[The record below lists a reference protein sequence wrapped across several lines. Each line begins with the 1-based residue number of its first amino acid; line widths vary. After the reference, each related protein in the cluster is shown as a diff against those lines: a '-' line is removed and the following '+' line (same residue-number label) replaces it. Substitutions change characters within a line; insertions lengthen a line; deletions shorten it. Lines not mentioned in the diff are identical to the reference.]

1 MDSAAGGLAAVGGVF
16 MIFVVVFSM
25 ILAILWILVPF
36 AIFGIKPLLRD
47 LIAEQRKTHA
57 ALATIS
63 QQLHTATPMVT
74 SPIAASSPAPELAP
88 PGPSRNE
95 RIEPTLGEII
105 REARKPD

>member
-1 MDSAAGGLAAVGGVF
+1 MDSAAGGIAALGGIF
-16 MIFVVVFSM
+16 MIFSV

-47 LIAEQRKTHA
+47 LIAEQRKTYA

-63 QQLHTATPMVT
+63 QQIHTASLLVAPAAVN
-74 SPIAASSPAPELAP
+74 SPEPTAV
-88 PGPSRNE
+88 PGPTD
-95 RIEPTLGEII
+95 RIEPTFGEII

>member
-1 MDSAAGGLAAVGGVF
+1 MDSAAGGIAALGGIF
-16 MIFVVVFSM
+16 MMFSV

-47 LIAEQRKTHA
+47 LIAEQRKTYA

-63 QQLHTATPMVT
+63 QQIHTASLLVAPASTP
-74 SPIAASSPAPELAP
+74 AA
-88 PGPSRNE
+88 GPSNQPALQPSPE
-95 RIEPTLGEII
+95 RIEPTFGEII

>member
-1 MDSAAGGLAAVGGVF
+1 MDNAASGIAALGGIF
-16 MIFVVVFSM
+16 MIFSV

-47 LIAEQRKTHA
+47 LLAEQRKTYA

-63 QQLHTATPMVT
+63 QQIHTASLLVVP
-74 SPIAASSPAPELAP
+74 AASALPAQTPV
-88 PGPSRNE
+88 PGPGE
-95 RIEPTLGEII
+95 RTEPTFGDMI

>member
-1 MDSAAGGLAAVGGVF
+1 MDSAAGGIAALGGIF
-16 MIFVVVFSM
+16 MIFSV

-47 LIAEQRKTHA
+47 LIAEQRKTYA

-63 QQLHTATPMVT
+63 QQIHTA
-74 SPIAASSPAPELAP
+74 SLLAAPIPANPPERIAE
-88 PGPSRNE
+88 PGPSQ
-95 RIEPTLGEII
+95 RIEPTFGEIM